1 VPRSRSARL
10 VSAPDEGILGAK
22 LGAACSFPCQLP
34 KLLVEIPGTM
44 QNPNNI
50 NPVGQGP
57 EENDVPA
64 ERKAVDPG

>member
-1 VPRSRSARL
+1 
-10 VSAPDEGILGAK
+10 
-22 LGAACSFPCQLP
+22 
-34 KLLVEIPGTM
+34 M